1 MEKKKFI
8 NSHQQTKINH
18 KGIFMANSF
27 HIHDVQL
34 STGFFFL
41 CVCTIKHLRNVCAQF
56 GFVKK

>member
-27 HIHDVQL
+27 HVHDVQL
-34 STGFFFL
+34 STVLFLFIFFVYNKTSKK
-41 CVCTIKHLRNVCAQF
+41 CMCTV
-56 GFVKK
+56 